1 MAGKRNQAVVAV
13 ISDLTS
19 VQAAQITKEIMV
31 AKSKHAIHARGTIA
45 AGKKEDV
52 GLLIQKG
59 RKQLAK
65 KGV

>member
-1 MAGKRNQAVVAV
+1 MAGKRDHAVVAV

-19 VQAAQITKEIMV
+19 VQAAQMTKEIMV
-31 AKSKHAIHARGTIA
+31 AKSKYAIHGRGTIA
-45 AGKKEDV
+45 AGKKENV

-59 RKQLAK
+59 RRQIG

>member
-1 MAGKRNQAVVAV
+1 MAGKRDHAVVAV

-19 VQAAQITKEIMV
+19 VQAAQMTKEIMV
-31 AKSKHAIHARGTIA
+31 AKSKYASLSRGTIA
-45 AGKKEDV
+45 AGKKENV

-59 RKQLAK
+59 RRQIG